1 MNNTTR
7 LYTIEDLEVILDN
20 LPCSIYIKDN
30 QGKYIYTNKFASD
43 ISKLEK
49 NYIIGKTDFDLKDS
63 KEALKSLET
72 DQKTLKEKKPLLTE
86 EYGINKAQNN
96 IFSIFKIPIPNS
108 NAVASIS
115 RQIDLIR
122 EINLSFEKITYKKTN
137 TNIENN
143 YLNFT
148 VEILNK
154 ISYILDAS
162 HVNIFLFNSNSFTI
176 ESYASSNIND
186 NIFQDNIIIDLPDY
200 FISKFDNT
208 STSFKNDKYINW
220 IFSKYYKKE
229 YIGKNNLSFVI
240 TALYFANKLI
250 GVLHITYDNI
260 TKYQIH
266 NEGFIKDI
274 CDNISSLLVS
284 FNVSNEFEKYVLK
297 ENNMIPDEYS
307 PSILLSKMNYFATL
321 SHEFKTPIN
330 IILSSVQL
338 LLKLLSDN
346 YKLDDITLLKY
357 LNILKQNSYRLLR
370 LVNNVLD
377 SSKLE
382 NKFDDLVLV
391 NCNII
396 SIIENIVLST
406 CDYLEQNNKDII
418 FDTDEEEVFLS
429 CDPDKI
435 EKVILNLISNSL
447 KFTDENGKIKV
458 KICTDHKNRRL
469 YVHVQNN
476 GPEIS
481 IEDSKKIF
489 SRFIQSDDLVTK
501 KNQGTGI
508 GLFLCKSFIELHG
521 GEIWVNH
528 NFKNGAEFIFYLP
541 IKLSNEENFHAST
554 KHIYSSRIEK
564 CNIEFS
570 DVYSI

>member
-30 QGKYIYTNKFASD
+30 QGKYIYANKFAAD

-72 DQKTLKEKKPLLTE
+72 DQKTLKEKTSLLTE